1 MMQSG
6 KHQVTPK
13 VSWKNGKAEIEIEI
27 VEKVVSE
34 RKELQGKDAW
44 EGRECERK
52 VLGEIWEGRECERK
66 NLGEIW
72 EERECERKALG
83 EIWEEREQGR
93 KDRGEIR
100 KVRKEQERN
109 VRAEREVHTQEMAE
123 VSIYSREGEKVCA
136 GQIAIREETV
146 FSTILLNPHIW
157 KGWEDPYVYEVEVNF
172 WQEGRIMETVRT
184 YLTVRC
190 VAFLP
195 IRGFL
200 LNEKE
205 EELKTVYCVG
215 EVTKKEFSLLKEL
228 NANVLWLDNERA
240 AIQKEYLGEQDQAEQ
255 DQEEKSGKE
264 REQIE
269 KNQREQER
277 KKWTVQEK
285 QKEKLSLKQIL
296 PDLQEKCDRAGI
308 LLCID
313 GRIEGGYCCERG
325 EKVDLREVLCEK
337 KVPLLYR
344 DWGRKSLAGVA
355 EINVLYENRGRTDLF
370 YYYKAC
376 WSRIPFV
383 HICNVQRENV
393 YSHIEKTDNEQR
405 FESAEGTITVTVYSN
420 QKKVAL
426 YVDGY
431 LFEYKQGPPDFKFED
446 ISLKHCQTVFTAQA
460 GECSISV
467 TVERIFS

>member
-34 RKELQGKDAW
+34 RKELQGKDVW
-44 EGRECERK
+44 EGRVCERK
-52 VLGEIWEGRECERK
+52 TLGEIWEGRECERK
-66 NLGEIW
+66 ALGEIW

-109 VRAEREVHTQEMAE
+109 VRAEREVRTQKMAE

-240 AIQKEYLGEQDQAEQ
+240 AIQKE
-255 DQEEKSGKE
+255 
-264 REQIE
+264 
-269 KNQREQER
+269 
-277 KKWTVQEK
+277 
-285 QKEKLSLKQIL
+285 KLSLKQIL

-383 HICNVQRENV
+383 HICNVQRGNV

>member
-34 RKELQGKDAW
+34 RKELQGKDVWEGRECERKTLGDIW

-52 VLGEIWEGRECERK
+52 V
-66 NLGEIW
+66 
-72 EERECERKALG
+72 LG

-109 VRAEREVHTQEMAE
+109 IRAEREVRTQEMAE

-136 GQIAIREETV
+136 GQIAIKEETV

-205 EELKTVYCVG
+205 EELKTVYCEG

-228 NANVLWLDNERA
+228 NANVLWLDNERV

-277 KKWTVQEK
+277 KEWAAEEK

-344 DWGRKSLAGVA
+344 DWRRKSLAGVA
-355 EINVLYENRGRTDLF
+355 EINVLYENKGRTDLF

-383 HICNVQRENV
+383 HICNVQMGNV

-405 FESAEGTITVTVYSN
+405 FESAEETITVTVYSN

-446 ISLKHCQTVFTAQA
+446 ISLKRCQTVFTAQA
-460 GECSISV
+460 GECSISA

>member
-66 NLGEIW
+66 T
-72 EERECERKALG
+72 LG

-93 KDRGEIR
+93 KDRGEIQ

-109 VRAEREVHTQEMAE
+109 IRAEREVRTQKMAE

-228 NANVLWLDNERA
+228 NANVLWLDNEGV
-240 AIQKEYLGEQDQAEQ
+240 AIQKE
-255 DQEEKSGKE
+255 K
-264 REQIE
+264 R
-269 KNQREQER
+269 
-277 KKWTVQEK
+277 
-285 QKEKLSLKQIL
+285 SLKQIL

-383 HICNVQRENV
+383 HICNVQRGNV

>member
-1 MMQSG
+1 MQSG

-27 VEKVVSE
+27 AEKVVSE
-34 RKELQGKDAW
+34 RKKLQGKDAW
-44 EGRECERK
+44 EERECERK
-52 VLGEIWEGRECERK
+52 VLGEIWE
-66 NLGEIW
+66 
-72 EERECERKALG
+72 
-83 EIWEEREQGR
+83 EREQER

-109 VRAEREVHTQEMAE
+109 VRAEREVHTQKMAE

-136 GQIAIREETV
+136 GQIAIKEETV

-172 WQEGRIMETVRT
+172 WQEGRIIETVRT

-215 EVTKKEFSLLKEL
+215 EVTEKEFSLLKEL
-228 NANVLWLDNERA
+228 NANVLWLDNGKV
-240 AIQKEYLGEQDQAEQ
+240 AIQKEE
-255 DQEEKSGKE
+255 
-264 REQIE
+264 
-269 KNQREQER
+269 
-277 KKWTVQEK
+277 
-285 QKEKLSLKQIL
+285 LSLKQIL

-313 GRIEGGYCCERG
+313 GRIEGEYCCESG
-325 EKVDLREVLCEK
+325 EKVDLREALCEK

-344 DWGRKSLAGVA
+344 DWGRISLAGTA

-383 HICNVQRENV
+383 HICNVQRGNA
-393 YSHIEKTDNEQR
+393 YSHIEKTDNGQR

-420 QKKVAL
+420 QKKAAL

-446 ISLKHCQTVFTAQA
+446 ISLKHCQTVLTAQA

>member
-34 RKELQGKDAW
+34 RKELQGKDVW

-52 VLGEIWEGRECERK
+52 VLGEIWE
-66 NLGEIW
+66 
-72 EERECERKALG
+72 EREQGRKDRG

-205 EELKTVYCVG
+205 EELKAVYCVG

-240 AIQKEYLGEQDQAEQ
+240 AI
-255 DQEEKSGKE
+255 
-264 REQIE
+264 
-269 KNQREQER
+269 
-277 KKWTVQEK
+277 

-383 HICNVQRENV
+383 HICNVQRGNV

>member
-34 RKELQGKDAW
+34 RKELQGKDVW

-52 VLGEIWEGRECERK
+52 V
-66 NLGEIW
+66 
-72 EERECERKALG
+72 LG

-109 VRAEREVHTQEMAE
+109 IKAEREVRTQKMAE

-240 AIQKEYLGEQDQAEQ
+240 AIQKE
-255 DQEEKSGKE
+255 
-264 REQIE
+264 
-269 KNQREQER
+269 
-277 KKWTVQEK
+277 
-285 QKEKLSLKQIL
+285 KLSLKQIL

-325 EKVDLREVLCEK
+325 EKVDLREVLCAK

-383 HICNVQRENV
+383 HICNVQRGNV

>member
-52 VLGEIWEGRECERK
+52 VLGEIWE
-66 NLGEIW
+66 
-72 EERECERKALG
+72 
-83 EIWEEREQGR
+83 EREQGR
-93 KDRGEIR
+93 KDRGEIW

-109 VRAEREVHTQEMAE
+109 IRAEREVRTQKMAE
-123 VSIYSREGEKVCA
+123 VSIYSQEGEKVCA

-228 NANVLWLDNERA
+228 NANVLWLDNERV
-240 AIQKEYLGEQDQAEQ
+240 AI
-255 DQEEKSGKE
+255 
-264 REQIE
+264 
-269 KNQREQER
+269 
-277 KKWTVQEK
+277 

-325 EKVDLREVLCEK
+325 EKVDLREVLCAK

-344 DWGRKSLAGVA
+344 NWGRKSLAGVA

-383 HICNVQRENV
+383 HICNVQRGNV

>member
-52 VLGEIWEGRECERK
+52 VLGEIWE
-66 NLGEIW
+66 
-72 EERECERKALG
+72 EREQGRKDRG

-93 KDRGEIR
+93 KDRGEIW

-109 VRAEREVHTQEMAE
+109 IRAEREVRTQKMAE

-146 FSTILLNPHIW
+146 FSTILINPHIW

-172 WQEGRIMETVRT
+172 WQEGRIMEIVRT

-228 NANVLWLDNERA
+228 NANVLWLDNERV
-240 AIQKEYLGEQDQAEQ
+240 AIQKE
-255 DQEEKSGKE
+255 K
-264 REQIE
+264 R
-269 KNQREQER
+269 
-277 KKWTVQEK
+277 
-285 QKEKLSLKQIL
+285 SLKQIL

-313 GRIEGGYCCERG
+313 GRIEGEYCCEKG
-325 EKVDLREVLCEK
+325 EKVDLREALCAK

-383 HICNVQRENV
+383 HICNVQRGNV